1 MSYCPTGAAGSHRS
15 STWPCP
21 RGSLGRGD
29 QDLRRDPTRPGPRG
43 QLDPGDR
50 TPALPSPEP
59 DTATYAHV
67 RTIEPL
73 ARGVPVEGRVAFAG
87 NARPKGMADGVCHVS
102 DLTEELR
109 SLCQERVSTALDD
122 AWARIP
128 RATPS
133 DRAARLEHLEGL
145 RAGHGRVRG
154 AWFPAVVF
162 VVSVVWMIG
171 LGLYQRPM
179 ARWPD
184 GWRRVHRGSLML
196 RVPARTTRPASRP
209 SSRRHPIF
217 NELHRRLRKP
227 ARHAGHGQL
236 ATAPTP
242 TEPRKRRA
250 TIESATPATARAINE
265 DCASATGRGADR
277 EHRRDPEGP
286 GSGLWTAGAT
296 MRASL
301 EIRPPCRNRLQAVRN
316 PETLAR
322 QIAAPT
328 CCSRFGRR
336 QMLRRRRP
344 GLTPI
349 GRHAS
354 CLRSA
359 QTAAHRATLRAHQ

>member
-73 ARGVPVEGRVAFAG
+73 APGVPVEGRVAFAG

-109 SLCQERVSTALDD
+109 SLCQERVSTALDE

-154 AWFPAVVF
+154 AWFLGLVC
-162 VVSVVWMIG
+162 G
-171 LGLYQRPM
+171 LGGLDDRAWALPAPDGPM
-179 ARWPD
+179 ARWMEASTP
-184 GWRRVHRGSLML
+184 
-196 RVPARTTRPASRP
+196 RVPHAQGSSPDHAPRVAAVQPTTPHLQRVAPATPQASTP
-209 SSRRHPIF
+209 RRS
-217 NELHRRLRKP
+217 
-227 ARHAGHGQL
+227 
-236 ATAPTP
+236 
-242 TEPRKRRA
+242 RA
-250 TIESATPATARAINE
+250 TGDNAHPDRAAQTQGDHRVGDSSAPP
-265 DCASATGRGADR
+265 
-277 EHRRDPEGP
+277 RR
-286 GSGLWTAGAT
+286 STRT
-296 MRASL
+296 
-301 EIRPPCRNRLQAVRN
+301 V
-316 PETLAR
+316 
-322 QIAAPT
+322 
-328 CCSRFGRR
+328 
-336 QMLRRRRP
+336 RRRP
-344 GLTPI
+344 AGVLI
-349 GRHAS
+349 GN
-354 CLRSA
+354 
-359 QTAAHRATLRAHQ
+359 TAETRRDRDRACGPPGRR